1 MIERCLRGGKAGGG
15 GWPPGRLRGRRVDGR
30 RFPSINRKKIPNLLE
45 HRFTTYTYMRD
56 YTSGLRSVKS
66 ASPLC
71 VSGGAV
77 YVQKIKKKK
86 GLRLA

>member
-1 MIERCLRGGKAGGG
+1 M
-15 GWPPGRLRGRRVDGR
+15 DGR
-30 RFPSINRKKIPNLLE
+30 RFPAINRKKIPNLLE
-45 HRFTTYTYMRD
+45 HRFTTHTYVRD

-77 YVQKIKKKK
+77 YVQKIKKKRSTPGVK
-86 GLRLA
+86 GNRAGGEYLLRPWASGLHDGRKNI